1 MLWTVNY
8 IWIRCIGRVV
18 NSGDICLCINTR
30 TFSAVWCCG
39 GGGGCIGML
48 ACTEPRYRVFKAKF
62 SFAKMSAINDDNV
75 NNGTKSSQ
83 SLCFREN
90 EKFLKTKFHI
100 NPTQTFPAMQ
110 IPELAIKFPKPI
122 IIIMKLCIGRWP
134 SLHGQDTSHHIWTQ
148 QRQSPIERQSPYC
161 SMAAPIERQSVEWL
175 SL

>member
-1 MLWTVNY
+1 MNSQLHMNKMYRKSSVLWWYMSLYKYPYILCSLMLW
-8 IWIRCIGRVV
+8 
-18 NSGDICLCINTR
+18 
-30 TFSAVWCCG
+30 